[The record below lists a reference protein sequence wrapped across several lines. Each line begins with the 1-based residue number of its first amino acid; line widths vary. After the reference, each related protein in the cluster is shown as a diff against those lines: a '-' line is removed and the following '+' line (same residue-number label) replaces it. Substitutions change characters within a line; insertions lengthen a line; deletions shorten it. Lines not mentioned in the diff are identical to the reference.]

1 MKERLG
7 KLLEELSL
15 LDGLP
20 GHEQALTRYL
30 RDQFVPYADEV
41 HVGMNGNIYARKAGQ
56 EPGLT
61 VAVAAHID
69 EIGCVVCD
77 IDASGMIRFDKLGW
91 VSDSWLPGARAR
103 MWRTPR

>member
-1 MKERLG
+1 MGWPEGRRMKERLR

-41 HVGMNGNIYARKAGQ
+41 HV
-56 EPGLT
+56 E
-61 VAVAAHID
+61 H
-69 EIGCVVCD
+69 GCGVR
-77 IDASGMIRFDKLGW
+77 S
-91 VSDSWLPGARAR
+91 
-103 MWRTPR
+103 